1 MMLKIFE
8 FIYNNPKEFGLFLS
22 ISLAVV
28 YTVIRIFKGIFSLF
42 FKSKKRNE
50 QAKQRELQA
59 DIVIDKLG
67 GVDGFTE
74 YLASKITEKIQPNIQ
89 EIEQELDKLIEQD
102 KCPVELKAYIETV
115 LKASPNLLLNYEELK
130 LKYKANS
137 LPKVV
142 QKAKDVKDNTQEKTK
157 EQTREQTPVKVEKQ
171 ENKQEDITYA

>member
-28 YTVIRIFKGIFSLF
+28 YTVIRIFKGIVSLF
-42 FKSKKRNE
+42 FKSKKRKE

-74 YLASKITEKIQPNIQ
+74 HIANQVIEKIQPNIQ
-89 EIEQELDKLIEQD
+89 ELKLEIDKLAKQD
-102 KCPVELKAYIETV
+102 KCPVELKSYIETV
-115 LKASPNLLLNYEELK
+115 LKTNPNLLLQYEELK

-142 QKAKDVKDNTQEKTK
+142 QKTKDVKENTQEKTQ
-157 EQTREQTPVKVEKQ
+157 EQTKEQTPVKVEKQ
-171 ENKQEDITYA
+171 ETKQEDITYA